1 VVDLNQLLEHLHD
14 QGGSDL
20 HVKAGSAPRIRVD
33 GRLQTG
39 IFEVVDAAALEA
51 LADGIVPDNRR
62 ADLDESGEI
71 DFAYSVSGLGRFR
84 VNVHRQR
91 GSVALVVHRVVPGI
105 PDVDGLGLPAA
116 VERLAA
122 EPRGLVLVTGPSG
135 SGKTST
141 VATIVDQI
149 NATRD
154 VHIVTIEDPIE
165 VLHAD
170 KRAIVTQREVGTDTP
185 SYRHAL
191 ERALRHDPDVI
202 FVGELRDA
210 ETVTAAIAASNTGSL
225 VISTMP
231 TLTAVE
237 TIASIVD
244 MFPPAQHRQLRHA
257 LGTALRGILS
267 QRLLERADGKGRTPA
282 VEVLVATAKVF
293 DCIVDAERFGDL
305 DRVISEGEY
314 YGMQSFDTSL
324 QHLVKD
330 GLVSVRDAMSVAVNP
345 DDLRIAFQQ
354 IGLGG
359 GL

>member
-1 VVDLNQLLEHLHD
+1 VVDLNQLLQHLHD
-14 QGGSDL
+14 EGGSDL
-20 HVKAGSAPRIRVD
+20 HVKAGSGPRVRVD
-33 GRLQTG
+33 GRLQPPA
-39 IFEVVDAAALEA
+39 FEPLDATAIEA
-51 LADGIVPDNRR
+51 LATSIVPANRR
-62 ADLDESGEI
+62 ADLDTSGEV

-84 VNVHRQR
+84 INVHRQR
-91 GSVALVVHRVVPGI
+91 GSLAIVAHRVVPGI
-105 PDVDGLGLPAA
+105 PDADSLGLPPA

-122 EPRGLVLVTGPSG
+122 EQRGLVLVTGPSG
-135 SGKTST
+135 SGKTTT
-141 VATIVDQI
+141 VATMVDQI

-185 SYRHAL
+185 SYRRAL
-191 ERALRHDPDVI
+191 ERALRHDPDVV

-210 ETVTAAIAASNTGSL
+210 ETMTAAIAAANTGSL

-231 TLTAVE
+231 TLTATE
-237 TIASIVD
+237 TVSHIID
-244 MFPPAQHRQLRHA
+244 LYPPAQHRQLRHS
-257 LGTALRGILS
+257 LGSALRGILS
-267 QRLLERADGKGRTPA
+267 QRLLERADGRGRTPA

-293 DCIVDAERFGDL
+293 DCIVDPDGLADI
-305 DRVISEGEY
+305 DRVIAEGEY
-314 YGMQSFDTSL
+314 YGMQTFDASL

-330 GLVSVRDAMSVAVNP
+330 GLVSVRDALSVAVSP

-359 GL
+359 GI

>member
-1 VVDLNQLLEHLHD
+1 MVDLIKLLTHLHD

-33 GRLQTG
+33 GRLQDSD
-39 IFEVVDAAALEA
+39 FEPVDAPSLEVLAAE
-51 LADGIVPDNRR
+51 IVPATRR
-62 ADLDESGEI
+62 ADLDSMGEI

-105 PDVDGLGLPAA
+105 PDADSLGLPPA

-122 EPRGLVLVTGPSG
+122 EQRGLVLVTGPSG
-135 SGKTST
+135 SGKTTT
-141 VATIVDQI
+141 VATMVDQI

-165 VLHAD
+165 VLHSD

-185 SYRHAL
+185 SYRLAL

-210 ETVTAAIAASNTGSL
+210 ETVNAAIAAANTGSL

-231 TLTAVE
+231 TLTAAE
-237 TIASIVD
+237 TLSTIVD
-244 MFPPAQHRQLRHA
+244 LFPPSQHRQLRHA
-257 LGTALRGILS
+257 LATALRGILS
-267 QRLLERADGKGRTPA
+267 QRLLERADGRGRTPA
-282 VEVLVATAKVF
+282 VEVLIATAKVF
-293 DCIVDAERFGDL
+293 DCVVDAERLTDL
-305 DRVISEGEY
+305 DRVIAEGEY

-354 IGLGG
+354 LGLGG